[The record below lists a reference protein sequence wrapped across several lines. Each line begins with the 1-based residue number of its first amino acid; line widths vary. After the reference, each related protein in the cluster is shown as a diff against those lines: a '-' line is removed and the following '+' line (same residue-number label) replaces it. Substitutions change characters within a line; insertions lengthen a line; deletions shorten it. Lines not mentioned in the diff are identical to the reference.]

1 MQGPFNEQDIL
12 TWVSWESS
20 AHVNLSRGVKI
31 CIYMKAK
38 YSIKK
43 YVLKF
48 CFSLKLSEVKMAS
61 LLIGKDAGQRIA
73 FKSET
78 FKFRPSVYFL
88 FQ

>member
-1 MQGPFNEQDIL
+1 MNRIYSLGSPVNIVLMLISAE
-12 TWVSWESS
+12 ESKF
-20 AHVNLSRGVKI
+20 AFIWRPNTLS
-31 CIYMKAK
+31 
-38 YSIKK
+38 KK

-48 CFSLKLSEVKMAS
+48 CFSLKPSEVKMAS